1 MEPNPEQKQ
10 PEQQPE
16 TEKAEE
22 PEVIVPEK
30 EELEEEAAA
39 EEAEETAEAKTAEQ
53 TDAAAASAESQP
65 EQAAKD
71 AEVVDQ
77 PTEVPEKPLLQ
88 AKQSLMYFF
97 LPLILT
103 ILYVPAG
110 VIWIAVRYLKYKSQ
124 GMVLTNKRLV
134 ILKGLFKKKQ
144 FMFSLDLAAKAI
156 VTRASWAEKPVM
168 ALSASSTRK
177 SNIPSTTSGIPRLS
191 WKHVRRRM
199 RIRRTQSLVT
209 SQPSLATGKNPPQF
223 WDGFFWNVKNRISVL
238 RAFFHRSCSGAPVLL
253 PESFCSWQSGDA
265 CIC

>member
-10 PEQQPE
+10 LEQQPE

-77 PTEVPEKPLLQ
+77 PAEVPEKPLLQ

-97 LPLILT
+97 WPLLLT

-156 VTRASWAEKPVM
+156 VTQGF
-168 ALSASSTRK
+168 LGRK
-177 SNIPSTTSGIPRLS
+177 AGYGTVSIIYQKKEYSFDY
-191 WKHVRRRM
+191 VRDPQAFVEACKKAYED
-199 RIRRTQSLVT
+199 TQDSVT
-209 SQPSLATGKNPPQF
+209 S
-223 WDGFFWNVKNRISVL
+223 
-238 RAFFHRSCSGAPVLL
+238 H
-253 PESFCSWQSGDA
+253 
-265 CIC
+265 

>member
-1 MEPNPEQKQ
+1 MEPNPAQK
-10 PEQQPE
+10 QPE

-53 TDAAAASAESQP
+53 TDAAAATAESQP

-77 PTEVPEKPLLQ
+77 PAEVPEKPLLQ

-97 LPLILT
+97 WPLILT

-134 ILKGLFKKKQ
+134 MLKGLFKKKQ

-156 VTRASWAEKPVM
+156 VTQGFLGRKAGYGTVSIIYQKKEYSFDYVRDPQSFVEACKKAYEDTQD
-168 ALSASSTRK
+168 SA
-177 SNIPSTTSGIPRLS
+177 TS
-191 WKHVRRRM
+191 H
-199 RIRRTQSLVT
+199 
-209 SQPSLATGKNPPQF
+209 
-223 WDGFFWNVKNRISVL
+223 
-238 RAFFHRSCSGAPVLL
+238 
-253 PESFCSWQSGDA
+253 
-265 CIC
+265 

>member
-1 MEPNPEQKQ
+1 MEPNPEQK
-10 PEQQPE
+10 QPE

-156 VTRASWAEKPVM
+156 VTQGFLGRKAGYGTVSIIYQKKQYSFDYVRDPQAFVEACKKAYEDTQDSV
-168 ALSASSTRK
+168 TR
-177 SNIPSTTSGIPRLS
+177 
-191 WKHVRRRM
+191 H
-199 RIRRTQSLVT
+199 
-209 SQPSLATGKNPPQF
+209 
-223 WDGFFWNVKNRISVL
+223 
-238 RAFFHRSCSGAPVLL
+238 
-253 PESFCSWQSGDA
+253 
-265 CIC
+265 